1 MMLDA
6 LRQSQQ
12 RPAVPVA
19 PMVSPVVASAVHA
32 AAPTEKDGTATTEP
46 ARPAATLPDVV
57 VDACEQFG
65 FGDREE
71 ITRNFRRASELHGL
85 GRSARDIVREIR
97 QGADVTGLFV

>member
-12 RPAVPVA
+12 RPAVL
-19 PMVSPVVASAVHA
+19 VSPVVASAVHA
-32 AAPTEKDGTATTEP
+32 EAPTEKGGTALTAP
-46 ARPAATLPDVV
+46 VRPAATLPDVV
-57 VDACEQFG
+57 VEACEQFG

-85 GRSARDIVREIR
+85 GRAPRDIVREIR
-97 QGADVTGLFV
+97 QGADLTGLFV